1 LTALPSL
8 VEMSAMNNRTMKSGR
23 LPQGFGGNI
32 WTLVAAVFC
41 LCALSLMGAEKDK
54 KKVEW
59 DASKL
64 APASDKKGLTYEKDI
79 KPILE
84 KSCVKC
90 HSGEKPKSKY
100 RMDSL
105 ASVIK
110 GGESG
115 DAAIIPGNSAKSP
128 MVAYVSELVEDMEMP
143 PTDKRDKYPA
153 LTKEQIGLIRAWID
167 QGAK

>member
-1 LTALPSL
+1 MNINRRPHGFRKSAKALAATALCL
-8 VEMSAMNNRTMKSGR
+8 SA
-23 LPQGFGGNI
+23 
-32 WTLVAAVFC
+32 VALLA
-41 LCALSLMGAEKDK
+41 AEQEK

-64 APASDKKGLTYEKDI
+64 PPASDKKGLAFEKDI

-90 HSGEKPKSKY
+90 HSGDKPKSKY
-100 RMDSL
+100 RMDTL
-105 ASVIK
+105 ANVIK

-115 DAAIIPGNSAKSP
+115 DAAILPGNSAKSP
-128 MVAYVSELVEDMEMP
+128 MAAYVSDLVEDMEMP
-143 PTDKRDKYPA
+143 PTEKRDKYPQ